1 MNKKTLSEIDYYRIR
16 EEVSKYCLSLE
27 GQKDLLSR
35 EPLSNI
41 DEIENLK
48 ECSKEWEKLSSAT
61 RGQLVSAWDPIKPLI
76 PIIKTNGAALSL
88 EQVAALG
95 QFLISVKNVK
105 QVVGLHSEELE
116 LKKLKSYVD
125 EIPDHEESEKKIFR
139 IITPSGELRD
149 LPEIVAIRAK
159 IASLNQKIK
168 NIMRTF
174 TSDSKLANV
183 LESSLPV
190 LRGNRQVLAVKA
202 NQQNKIPGIIYEVSQ
217 SGQTVYIEPEEAVR
231 CSNELI
237 QKEHEL
243 EVEIKKILLELTKSL
258 QSSIPFFNGAL
269 PIMKLFD
276 ASLAACKWGMANNC
290 TYAIPCSSNKEPPLL
305 IQARHPLLAEKCV
318 PIDVRFMEGKRVL
331 IITGPNTGGKTVT
344 LKTFALLSMLN
355 QSGFPIPA
363 SEGTRLPVFS
373 NIYADIGDDQSLDQ
387 SLSTFSGHMKNIAN
401 AINGAKSD
409 TLILLD
415 ELGSGTDPQEG
426 TAIAMSLLDKLI
438 EKQSFVL
445 VTTHQGILKNYGY
458 TNPSC
463 INASV
468 EFDTNTL
475 SPSYRLVMGIPGESH
490 ALDIAQKSGLPKEIV
505 ASARNYIATEQAD
518 VSALIRGLNKKHLEL
533 NKIQQKAK
541 NDMQLY
547 EEKLHKLKERE
558 LDLRRREHD
567 IKKGKQQELSDFL
580 IHSRRQL
587 ENLVRELREGE
598 LTREKTLGVKQFIS
612 KLESDVARLENKY
625 EVEEAKLEVAE
636 EAFEKEKASK
646 KAPSS
651 NKKTKKRL
659 SNAEALKNA
668 TPISTSPLEKTN
680 LKKENLTFAQ
690 GLWVKS
696 KSTGVEGLL
705 CEKAKKNEWVV
716 QFGSIKMTVKE
727 KDLILLGKDKNL
739 SPSVS
744 VELASE
750 LVGNS
755 LVFEKSPQKPVF
767 ELRLLGMYA
776 EEAIKELERQID
788 LCVLNNFTHFSVI
801 HGKGNGVLQQAVKDY
816 LSHCPSVE
824 DFSFAHPD
832 DGGAGKTYVTLK
844 G

>member
-547 EEKLHKLKERE
+547 DEKLHKLKERE

-625 EVEEAKLEVAE
+625 EVEEAKLEAAE

-668 TPISTSPLEKTN
+668 TPISTSPLEKTS